1 MKKFFV
7 FWGPFL
13 DEIFFSTST
22 GKKTKIPP
30 PPKKKKNS
38 EWGLREAGS
47 VARVFARSL
56 EDASLLPHSLAELVP
71 SPAADPAVVDFL
83 QGATLLLGF
92 FGAAA
97 FTRRLGARPWA
108 QLTPQL
114 VGISLVTAELWY
126 LIV

>member
-1 MKKFFV
+1 MNGYV
-7 FWGPFL
+7 LGAILAMAAVTILCRAAPFL
-13 DEIFFSTST
+13 FFM
-22 GKKTKIPP
+22 KRRP
-30 PPKKKKNS
+30 
-38 EWGLREAGS
+38 
-47 VARVFARSL
+47 
-56 EDASLLPHSLAELVP
+56 
-71 SPAADPAVVDFL
+71 PAVVDFL